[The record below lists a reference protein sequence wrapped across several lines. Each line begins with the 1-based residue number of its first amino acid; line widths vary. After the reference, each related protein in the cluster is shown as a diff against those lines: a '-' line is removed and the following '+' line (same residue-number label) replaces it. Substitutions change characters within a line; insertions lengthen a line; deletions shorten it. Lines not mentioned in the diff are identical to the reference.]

1 MWRSIRF
8 RLTGRVFK
16 KNKQNWGLWGKLHWR
31 WILFERLW
39 SPFHPAL
46 FVLCPGFE
54 GSICERNVDDC
65 PNHNCQNGGICVD
78 GVNTYN
84 CRCPPQWTGTYCG
97 KHFSVGWTRF
107 TGMKCRISGL
117 LSPYNSS
124 CKWLDVVHIC
134 TLFCSLGDRCQWI
147 LQKIVYIK
155 ATTKRGNFPLH
166 CSALQP
172 YMHVIFTDK
181 SCGSWAA
188 MQCDSELHCCL
199 YGLACKRVYISQ
211 KYKAWLFYYNCVLL
225 WCFDTFGGIF
235 DVG

>member
-1 MWRSIRF
+1 MTAQITIAK
-8 RLTGRVFK
+8 TGAYVWMVSTPTTAAAHPSGQVRTVESTS
-16 KNKQNWGLWGKLHWR
+16 LWAGH
-31 WILFERLW
+31 
-39 SPFHPAL
+39 
-46 FVLCPGFE
+46 
-54 GSICERNVDDC
+54 
-65 PNHNCQNGGICVD
+65 
-78 GVNTYN
+78 
-84 CRCPPQWTGTYCG
+84 
-97 KHFSVGWTRF
+97 F

-188 MQCDSELHCCL
+188 MQCDSELHFCL
-199 YGLACKRVYISQ
+199 YGLAWKRVYISQ